1 MVGSISSSS
10 MVMPQQSQASNSSR
24 SLSSSQLETISSVL
38 EGYDADNLSSQ
49 DAQDI
54 VQAFSDAGITPSRA
68 LESAMKTEG
77 FDAKEVGDLAGVSGA
92 QGSVGGP
99 QGGGGMPP
107 PPPPPSDEE
116 ESTVSSLLDT
126 LLSTDEDD
134 DSTISSTSSFDDIME
149 YTSRI
154 LNLNDTSKTEVMD
167 MLDKFSSDET
177 DYTSEEKSNIVKNSL
192 SEILSD
198 SDNYNR
204 VSFYA

>member
-1 MVGSISSSS
+1 MVGSISSNS
-10 MVMPQQSQASNSSR
+10 MVMPQQSQSSSSSR

-54 VQAFSDAGITPSRA
+54 VQAFSDAGITPSKA

-77 FDAKEVGDLAGVSGA
+77 FDAKEVGDLAGVS
-92 QGSVGGP
+92 GP

-177 DYTSEEKSNIVKNSL
+177 DYTSEEKSNIIKNSL
-192 SEILSD
+192 SQILSD